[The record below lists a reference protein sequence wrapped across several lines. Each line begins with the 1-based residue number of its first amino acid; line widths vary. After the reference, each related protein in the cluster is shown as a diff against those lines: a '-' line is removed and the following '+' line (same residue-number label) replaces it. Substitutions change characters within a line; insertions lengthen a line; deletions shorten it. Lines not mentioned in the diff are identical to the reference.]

1 MSEPTGERTEK
12 ATPQRMKEVRE
23 KGKLSRSQDLTAW
36 LGIGAATAAMPWVLD
51 AGREAGQAQLGAVQA
66 VIDAPDPAVA
76 VTALAEAGGSMA
88 LTLGPMLGAVVL
100 AVLAGAVLQ
109 GGVTFKKFALKGEHL
124 DPVKGLKRTF
134 GLQALWQGL
143 KALLKTLVVGLMLW
157 YVIRS
162 LMPLLLNAGL
172 LPVSS
177 MLSAAGSGT
186 VSLLQASILA
196 GVGLAVIDLLVVSRR
211 NRKHTRMTKQEVK
224 DENKKTDGDPLVRQ
238 HRRSRA
244 LEMSRNRMIAAVGE
258 SDVMLVNPTHVAVA
272 LSYQPGFAAPKVV
285 ALGTDNIAL
294 RLREEAVAKRVPM
307 VRDVALTRALHAQC
321 ALGDEVPVELFTQVA
336 QVLAFVMQL
345 KERGST
351 TGVHTVPAAR
361 RQPPVGTKEK
371 RP

>member
-1 MSEPTGERTEK
+1 MSEPTGERTEQ
-12 ATPQRMKEVRE
+12 ATAQRMKEVRE

-36 LGIGAATAAMPWVLD
+36 LGIAAATAAMPWVLE
-51 AGREAGQAQLGAVQA
+51 AGRDAGQAQLVAVKA
-66 VIDAPDPAVA
+66 VIDAPDPQVA
-76 VTALAEAGGSMA
+76 IATLAEAGASMVF
-88 LTLGPMLGAVVL
+88 TLGPMLAAVVL

-109 GGVTFKKFALKGEHL
+109 GGVQFRKFALKSEHL

-224 DENKKTDGDPLVRQ
+224 DEHKKTDGDPLVRQ
-238 HRRSRA
+238 QRRSRA

-258 SDVMLVNPTHVAVA
+258 SDVMLVNPTHIAVA
-272 LSYQPGFAAPKVV
+272 LSYQPGFAAPKIV

-294 RLREEAVAKRVPM
+294 RLREEATAKRVPV
-307 VRDVALTRALHAQC
+307 VRDVALARALHSEC
-321 ALGDEVPVELFTQVA
+321 SLGDEVPMELFTEVA
-336 QVLAFVMQL
+336 HVLAFVMQL
-345 KERGST
+345 KERGSVS
-351 TGVHTVPAAR
+351 GVHTVPATR
-361 RQPPVGTKEK
+361 RQQSAGTKEK